1 MQPGRVCVIGAGVV
15 GASSAYWLAR
25 RGWDVTLIDR
35 GRVGAACSHGNCGYI
50 CPSHVFPLAKPGA
63 MASMLPLLFKPNSA
77 FKIRLRF
84 APALWGFLAR
94 FAACCHDTNLVHQS
108 AQALHDLLIASK
120 RDYQEMIRDAGIDAE
135 WQALGC
141 LFISRTQHHL
151 EAFEGA
157 NREIQDRFGYS
168 ATRLDGR
175 ALASKEPTLRDDLA
189 GAWYFDCDAHV
200 RPDRFMSGL
209 HAVLQRMDVR
219 IIEGCSA
226 TSFEGEASRVRRV
239 LTAQGPID
247 ADAFVVA
254 TGAWTGQLSGLVGCR
269 LPIEPGKGYSLT
281 FSRPASCPTL
291 PMIFEEDRVAVTP
304 FDSGFR
310 LGSMMEFAGFDDS
323 IRPERLRVLTRVVPT
338 YFKDFLLPPDPEP
351 WFGWRPMT
359 PDGRPYIGVSPKWS
373 NVTIAA
379 GHNMIGMSTGPG
391 TGRLVAELVSGDKP
405 SIDAFPFRL
414 DRVRHA

>member
-1 MQPGRVCVIGAGVV
+1 MHTGRVCIIGAGVV

-25 RGWDVTLIDR
+25 RGWEVTLLDR
-35 GRVGAACSHGNCGYI
+35 GRLGGACSHGNCGYI

-63 MASMLPLLFKPNSA
+63 MASMLPLLLRPNSA

-84 APALWGFLAR
+84 DPALWGFLAR
-94 FAACCHDTNLVHQS
+94 FAASCHDTNLVHQS

-120 RDYQEMIRDAGIDAE
+120 RDYQEMIRDANIHAE

-141 LFISRTQHHL
+141 LFISRTPHHL
-151 EAFEGA
+151 DAFEAA
-157 NREIQDRFGYS
+157 NREIQVRFGYS

-175 ALASKEPTLRDDLA
+175 ALAAKEPMLRDDLA
-189 GAWYFDCDAHV
+189 GAWYFDCDAHI

-209 HAVLQRMDVR
+209 HAALQRMGVR
-219 IIEGCSA
+219 VLEHCCA
-226 TSFEGEASRVRRV
+226 TAFEGDTSRAHRV
-239 LTAQGPID
+239 LTDQGPID

-281 FSRPASCPTL
+281 FTRPANTPTH

-323 IRPERLRVLTRVVPT
+323 IRPQRLRVLTSVVPT
-338 YFKDFLLPPDPEP
+338 YFKDLRLPQEPEP

-359 PDGRPYIGVSPKWS
+359 PDGRPFIGPSPRWS

-391 TGRLVAELVSGDKP
+391 TGRLVAELVSADKP
-405 SIDAFPFRL
+405 SLDPSPFRL
-414 DRVRHA
+414 DRIRHA